1 MEHARCSWT
10 RRYRICTRWGYPGLL
25 PGHDGIPLNSALWSV
40 YEKMDIPRGNIEST
54 GGVALAWRK
63 NLNNWTSYSDLQNS
77 LSWKALRRATS
88 SAPPQ
93 PKTKKAKGT
102 KITKPYIPAKQLQ
115 CPVQS
120 SIIQVPTIPV
130 CYPGKG
136 YGMYDFHLLRG
147 SSWSFYG
154 ERFISFI

>member
-10 RRYRICTRWGYPGLL
+10 RRCRIFTRWGYPGLL
-25 PGHDGIPLNSALWSV
+25 PGQDGIPLNSALWSV
-40 YEKMDIPRGNIEST
+40 YEKLDIPRGNIEST

-77 LSWKALRRATS
+77 LSWKALRKATS
-88 SAPPQ
+88 SAPAQ
-93 PKTKKAKGT
+93 DHKKKCE
-102 KITKPYIPAKQLQ
+102 QSNSNVL
-115 CPVQS
+115 VQS
-120 SIIQVPTIPV
+120 SIIQFPTVPV
-130 CYPGKG
+130 CYPGKR
-136 YGMYDFHLLRG
+136 YGMYDFHLSRG